1 MKAETARLLDKAQH
15 AIRAA
20 EILLDADERDFAA
33 GRAYYAMF
41 YVAEALLVERG
52 KRFRK
57 HSAVH
62 AAYGDQFGKSGILEP
77 KYHRWLLD
85 AFDRRIVSDYDTT
98 GEISPHEVREM
109 INRAKE
115 FLAQAAGF
123 LGRRRRPATRS
134 DR

>member
-1 MKAETARLLDKAQH
+1 MKVETERLLDKAEH
-15 AIRAA
+15 AVRAA
-20 EILLDADERDFAA
+20 EILLDADEPDFAA

-62 AAYGDQFGKSGILEP
+62 AAFGEQFGKSGLMEP

-98 GEISPHEVREM
+98 GEVSPHEVRET

-115 FLAQAAGF
+115 FLTQASRF
-123 LGRRRRPATRS
+123 LKNKH
-134 DR
+134 

>member
-1 MKAETARLLDKAQH
+1 VKAETGRLLDKAEH

-20 EILLDADERDFAA
+20 EILLDAEERDFAV

-62 AAYGDQFGKSGILEP
+62 AAFGEQFGKSGLMEP

-98 GEISPHEVREM
+98 GEVSPHEVRET
-109 INRAKE
+109 INRARE
-115 FLAQAAGF
+115 FLTQASRF
-123 LGRRRRPATRS
+123 LKNKR
-134 DR
+134 

>member
-1 MKAETARLLDKAQH
+1 VKVETERLLDKAEH

-20 EILLDADERDFAA
+20 EILLDADEKDFAA
-33 GRAYYAMF
+33 GRAYYALF
-41 YVAEALLVERG
+41 YTAEALLVERG

-62 AAYGDQFGKSGILEP
+62 AAFGSQFGKTGLMEP

-98 GEISPHEVREM
+98 GEISPHEVRET
-109 INRAKE
+109 INQARE
-115 FLAQAAGF
+115 FLTQASRF
-123 LGRRRRPATRS
+123 VSRKR
-134 DR
+134 

>member
-1 MKAETARLLDKAQH
+1 MKVEAERLLDKAEH

-20 EILLDADERDFAA
+20 EILLDADEGDFAA

-52 KRFRK
+52 RRFRK

-62 AAYGDQFGKSGILEP
+62 AAFGKQFAKAGLLEP
-77 KYHRWLLD
+77 KFHRWLLD
-85 AFDRRIVSDYDTT
+85 AFDRRIVSDYETT
-98 GEISPHEVREM
+98 GDLSPHEVRET

-115 FLAQAAGF
+115 FLTQANRF
-123 LGRRRRPATRS
+123 LRHKR
-134 DR
+134 

>member
-1 MKAETARLLDKAQH
+1 MKAEAERLLDKAGH

-20 EILLDADERDFAA
+20 QILLDAEERDFAA
-33 GRAYYAMF
+33 ERAYYAMF
-41 YVAEALLVERG
+41 YVAEALLLERG

-62 AAYGDQFGKSGILEP
+62 AAFGEQFTKAGLLES

-98 GEISPHEVREM
+98 GELSPHEVRET

-115 FLAQAAGF
+115 FLTQANRF
-123 LGRRRRPATRS
+123 LRRKR
-134 DR
+134 

>member
-1 MKAETARLLDKAQH
+1 MKAETGRLLDKAEH
-15 AIRAA
+15 SIRAA
-20 EILLDADERDFAA
+20 EILLDAGEGDFAA

-41 YVAEALLVERG
+41 YVAEALLLERG

-62 AAYGDQFGKSGILEP
+62 AAFGEQFTKAGLLES

-98 GEISPHEVREM
+98 GEVSPHEVMET
-109 INRAKE
+109 INRARE
-115 FLAQAAGF
+115 FLTQANRF
-123 LGRRRRPATRS
+123 LRRKR
-134 DR
+134 

>member
-1 MKAETARLLDKAQH
+1 
-15 AIRAA
+15 
-20 EILLDADERDFAA
+20 
-33 GRAYYAMF
+33 MF

-62 AAYGDQFGKSGILEP
+62 AAFGEQFGKSELMEP

-98 GEISPHEVREM
+98 GEVSPHEVRET
-109 INRAKE
+109 INRARE
-115 FLAQAAGF
+115 FLTQASRF
-123 LGRRRRPATRS
+123 LKNKR
-134 DR
+134 

>member
-1 MKAETARLLDKAQH
+1 M
-15 AIRAA
+15 
-20 EILLDADERDFAA
+20 
-33 GRAYYAMF
+33 
-41 YVAEALLVERG
+41 AEALLVERG

-62 AAYGDQFGKSGILEP
+62 AAFGEPFAKAGLLEP

-98 GEISPHEVREM
+98 GEVSPHEVRET

-115 FLAQAAGF
+115 FLTQANH
-123 LGRRRRPATRS
+123 LLRRKR
-134 DR
+134 

>member
-1 MKAETARLLDKAQH
+1 MKVETERLLDKAEH

-20 EILLDADERDFAA
+20 EILLDADEGDFAA

-41 YVAEALLVERG
+41 YVAEALLIERG

-62 AAYGDQFGKSGILEP
+62 AAFGEQFTKPGLLES

-98 GEISPHEVREM
+98 GELSPQEVRET
-109 INRAKE
+109 ISRAKE
-115 FLAQAAGF
+115 FLTQANRF
-123 LGRRRRPATRS
+123 LRRKR
-134 DR
+134 

>member
-1 MKAETARLLDKAQH
+1 
-15 AIRAA
+15 
-20 EILLDADERDFAA
+20 
-33 GRAYYAMF
+33 MF
-41 YVAEALLVERG
+41 YVGEALLVERG

-62 AAYGDQFGKSGILEP
+62 AAFGEQFAKAGLLES

-98 GEISPHEVREM
+98 GELSPHEVRET

-115 FLAQAAGF
+115 FLTQANRF
-123 LGRRRRPATRS
+123 LRRKR
-134 DR
+134 

>member
-1 MKAETARLLDKAQH
+1 MKVETERLLDKAEH

-20 EILLDADERDFAA
+20 EILLDADEKDFAA

-41 YVAEALLVERG
+41 YTAEALLVEGG

-62 AAYGDQFGKSGILEP
+62 AAFGNQYARAGLMES

-85 AFDRRIVSDYDTT
+85 AFDRRIVSDYETT
-98 GEISPHEVREM
+98 GEISPHEVRET

-115 FLAQAAGF
+115 FLTQAGRF
-123 LGRRRRPATRS
+123 LRRKH
-134 DR
+134 

>member
-1 MKAETARLLDKAQH
+1 VKVEAERLLDKAGH

-20 EILLDADERDFAA
+20 EILLDAEERDFAA

-41 YVAEALLVERG
+41 YVAEALLLERG

-62 AAYGDQFGKSGILEP
+62 AAFGEQFTKAGLLES

-98 GEISPHEVREM
+98 GELSPHEVRET
-109 INRAKE
+109 INRARE
-115 FLAQAAGF
+115 FLTQANRF
-123 LGRRRRPATRS
+123 LRRKR
-134 DR
+134 

>member
-1 MKAETARLLDKAQH
+1 VKVEAERLLDKAEH

-20 EILLDADERDFAA
+20 EILLDADEKDFAA

-41 YVAEALLVERG
+41 YTAEALLVDSGR
-52 KRFRK
+52 RFRK

-62 AAYGDQFGKSGILEP
+62 AAFGSQFGKTGLMES

-98 GEISPHEVREM
+98 GEISPHEVRET
-109 INRAKE
+109 ISRARE
-115 FLAQAAGF
+115 FLTEAGR
-123 LGRRRRPATRS
+123 LLRRKR
-134 DR
+134 

>member
-1 MKAETARLLDKAQH
+1 MKAETERLLDKAGH

-20 EILLDADERDFAA
+20 EILLDADEGDFAA

-52 KRFRK
+52 RRFRE

-62 AAYGDQFGKSGILEP
+62 AAFGKQFAKAGLLEP
-77 KYHRWLLD
+77 KFHRWLLD
-85 AFDRRIVSDYDTT
+85 AFDRRIVSDYETT
-98 GEISPHEVREM
+98 GDLSPHEVRET

-115 FLAQAAGF
+115 FLTQANRF
-123 LGRRRRPATRS
+123 LRHKR
-134 DR
+134 

>member
-1 MKAETARLLDKAQH
+1 VKVEAERLLDKAGH

-20 EILLDADERDFAA
+20 EILLDAEERDFAA

-41 YVAEALLVERG
+41 YVAEALLLERG

-62 AAYGDQFGKSGILEP
+62 AAFGEQFTKAGLLES

-98 GEISPHEVREM
+98 GELSPHEVRET

-115 FLAQAAGF
+115 FLTQANRF
-123 LGRRRRPATRS
+123 LRRKR
-134 DR
+134 

>member
-1 MKAETARLLDKAQH
+1 MKVETERLLDKAEH

-20 EILLDADERDFAA
+20 EILLDADEKDFAA

-41 YVAEALLVERG
+41 YTAEALLVESG

-62 AAYGDQFGKSGILEP
+62 AAFGNQFGRTGLMES

-98 GEISPHEVREM
+98 GEISPHEVRET
-109 INRAKE
+109 INQARE
-115 FLAQAAGF
+115 FLTQASRF
-123 LGRRRRPATRS
+123 LRRKR
-134 DR
+134 

>member
-1 MKAETARLLDKAQH
+1 MKVETERLLDKAEH

-20 EILLDADERDFAA
+20 EILLDADEGDFAA
-33 GRAYYAMF
+33 GRACYAMF

-52 KRFRK
+52 RRFRK

-62 AAYGDQFGKSGILEP
+62 AAFGEQFAKAGLLEP

-98 GEISPHEVREM
+98 GQLSPHEVRET

-115 FLAQAAGF
+115 FLTQASRF
-123 LGRRRRPATRS
+123 LRHKG
-134 DR
+134 

>member
-1 MKAETARLLDKAQH
+1 
-15 AIRAA
+15 
-20 EILLDADERDFAA
+20 
-33 GRAYYAMF
+33 MF

-52 KRFRK
+52 RRFRK

-62 AAYGDQFGKSGILEP
+62 SAFGVQFAKVGLLEP

-98 GEISPHEVREM
+98 GKVSPHEVRET

-115 FLAQAAGF
+115 FLTQANRF
-123 LGRRRRPATRS
+123 LRRKR
-134 DR
+134 

>member
-1 MKAETARLLDKAQH
+1 MKAETGRLLDKAGH

-20 EILLDADERDFAA
+20 QILLDADEGDFAA

-41 YVAEALLVERG
+41 YVAEALLIERG

-62 AAYGDQFGKSGILEP
+62 AAFGEQFTKAGLLES

-98 GEISPHEVREM
+98 GEVSPHEVRET
-109 INRAKE
+109 INRAKD
-115 FLAQAAGF
+115 FLTQANRF
-123 LGRRRRPATRS
+123 LRRRR
-134 DR
+134 

>member
-1 MKAETARLLDKAQH
+1 MKAETGRLLDKAGH

-20 EILLDADERDFAA
+20 EILLDSDEGDFAA

-41 YVAEALLVERG
+41 YVAEALLIERG

-62 AAYGDQFGKSGILEP
+62 AAFGEQFTKPGLLES

-98 GEISPHEVREM
+98 GELSPQEVRET
-109 INRAKE
+109 ISRAKE
-115 FLAQAAGF
+115 FLTQANRF
-123 LGRRRRPATRS
+123 LRRKR
-134 DR
+134 

>member
-1 MKAETARLLDKAQH
+1 MKVEAERLLDKAGH

-20 EILLDADERDFAA
+20 EILLDAEERDFAA

-41 YVAEALLVERG
+41 YVAEALLLERG

-62 AAYGDQFGKSGILEP
+62 AAFGEQFTKAGLLES

-98 GEISPHEVREM
+98 GELSPHEVRET
-109 INRAKE
+109 INRARE
-115 FLAQAAGF
+115 FLTQANRF
-123 LGRRRRPATRS
+123 LRRKR
-134 DR
+134 

>member
-1 MKAETARLLDKAQH
+1 
-15 AIRAA
+15 
-20 EILLDADERDFAA
+20 
-33 GRAYYAMF
+33 MF

-62 AAYGDQFGKSGILEP
+62 AAFGEQFAKAGLLES

-98 GEISPHEVREM
+98 GELSPHEVR
-109 INRAKE
+109 RPS
-115 FLAQAAGF
+115 
-123 LGRRRRPATRS
+123 RRPRNSWHRRS
-134 DR
+134 ASSDTSAELARPIPIHISRMRAERQWPG

>member
-1 MKAETARLLDKAQH
+1 MKAETERLLDKAEH

-20 EILLDADERDFAA
+20 EILLDAREKDFAA

-52 KRFRK
+52 RRFRK

-62 AAYGDQFGKSGILEP
+62 AAFGEQFAKAGLLEP

-98 GEISPHEVREM
+98 GEISPHEVRET
-109 INRAKE
+109 IKRARE
-115 FLAQAAGF
+115 FLTQANRF
-123 LGRRRRPATRS
+123 LRHKR
-134 DR
+134 